1 MKRIT
6 LLSLFLVL
14 GLSGCAET
22 PKSETSSSQDAT
34 HQQEFT
40 ETNAEY
46 AEQDAQYNVS
56 GTYDP
61 FEGFNR
67 AMWEL
72 NYDYLDPYLARP
84 VSLAYVDYVPSPVR
98 TGIRN
103 FLANLDEPANMVNS
117 IIMLEGEQA
126 VTHFNRFWINTTFG
140 LAGLIDIAT
149 AADITKPSNRAFGDS
164 MGYYGVSN
172 GPYFMV
178 PLYGPITLREGVGD
192 TVDGLYFPLNLLTF
206 WQSLGK
212 WAFEGME
219 DRAALVNQEGILRDS
234 PDPYIFTRDA
244 YIQNKNFRATGGKQV
259 AEEPEDEEFM
269 DDFLDEVDEY

>member
-1 MKRIT
+1 MKNLTILT
-6 LLSLFLVL
+6 FLLVL

-22 PKSETSSSQDAT
+22 PNE
-34 HQQEFT
+34 EGLT
-40 ETNAEY
+40 EY
-46 AEQDAQYNVS
+46 VEQDAQYNIK

-67 AMWEL
+67 AMWDL

-84 VSLAYVDYVPSPVR
+84 VSIAYVDYIPSPVR

-103 FLANLDEPANMVNS
+103 FLSNLDEPANMVNS
-117 IIMLEGEQA
+117 IIMLDGEQA

-140 LAGLIDIAT
+140 LAGLIDIASS
-149 AADITKPSNRAFGDS
+149 AGITKPGNRAFGDS
-164 MGYYGVSN
+164 MGYYGVDN
-172 GPYFMV
+172 GSYFML
-178 PLYGPITLREGVGD
+178 PLYGPVTLREGVGD

-212 WAFEGME
+212 WVFEGME
-219 DRAALVNQEGILRDS
+219 DRAALVSQESVLRDS

-244 YIQNKNFRATGGKQV
+244 YIQNKNFRATGGESV
-259 AEEPEDEEFM
+259 AEEPEGEEYLDE
-269 DDFLDEVDEY
+269 FLDEVDDF